1 MNHHESAAES
11 AQSAVEHWNQ
21 VYDEKD
27 QIWSGRPNAA
37 LVHALSGH
45 ASGTALDVGCGEG
58 GDAVWLAE
66 QGWTVTA
73 IDVSTTA
80 LQRAASA
87 AEARGVGSQI
97 DWQQIDLTEAM
108 PAGKFDLVSAVFLQ
122 SRINFP
128 REDILKSLTR
138 NVAPGGLFLVVG
150 HAEWPP
156 WARSADHEHERPA
169 LHNAIETLTFLD
181 LDTEA
186 WEVLICADQSREATS
201 PEGEAAELLD
211 AVVLVRRLPVE
222 SVQ

>member
-1 MNHHESAAES
+1 MTHHDTAAENQ
-11 AQSAVEHWNQ
+11 QSAIEHWNQ
-21 VYDEKD
+21 VYGEKD
-27 QIWSGRPNAA
+27 QMWSGQPNAA

-80 LQRAASA
+80 LERAAA
-87 AEARGVGSQI
+87 AADARGVGSQI

-108 PAGKFDLVSAVFLQ
+108 PAGEFDLVSAIFLQ

-156 WARSADHEHERPA
+156 WAQAAEHEHDRPV

-181 LDTEA
+181 LDSET
-186 WEVLICADQSREATS
+186 WDVLICADQSREATS
-201 PEGEAAELLD
+201 PDGESAELLD
-211 AVVLVRRLPVE
+211 AVILIRRNPIEPV
-222 SVQ
+222 Q